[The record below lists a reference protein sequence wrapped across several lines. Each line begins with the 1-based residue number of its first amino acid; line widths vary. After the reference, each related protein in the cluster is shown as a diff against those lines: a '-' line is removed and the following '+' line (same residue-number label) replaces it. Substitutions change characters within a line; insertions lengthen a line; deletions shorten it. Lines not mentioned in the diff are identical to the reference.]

1 MSREIRHSFFITA
14 SPEVIADAL
23 MQEEHIHRWGT
34 KAARIRDGKGVL
46 G

>member
-1 MSREIRHSFFITA
+1 MNREIRHSCFITA

-23 MQEEHIHRWGT
+23 MQEEHIQRWWT
-34 KAARIRDGKGVL
+34 KEARIRDGKGVL

>member
-1 MSREIRHSFFITA
+1 MNREIRHSFFIHA

-23 MQEEHIHRWGT
+23 MRETDIQQWWT
-34 KAARIRDGKGVL
+34 KEARIRDEKGVL